1 MNEMLKVNM
10 RQNLQ
15 VVVQIATKYSDL
27 LGPVKLIEMFEQY
40 KTFDGKSSRLD
51 RLTRQGAQSVF
62 YRTILLP
69 WLRCQPQRRP
79 RGQLQVHSSCDSNRS
94 DPRGRAYLPREQ
106 PLQPGEGQELPE
118 GSQDVRSASPY
129 HRL

>member
-40 KTFDGKSSRLD
+40 KTFDGASRNE
-51 RLTRQGAQSVF
+51 
-62 YRTILLP
+62 
-69 WLRCQPQRRP
+69 RRS
-79 RGQLQVHSSCDSNRS
+79 LF
-94 DPRGRAYLPREQ
+94 
-106 PLQPGEGQELPE
+106 
-118 GSQDVRSASPY
+118 
-129 HRL
+129 HRHIDGL

>member
-1 MNEMLKVNM
+1 MACMNEMLKVNM

-51 RLTRQGAQSVF
+51 RLTRQGA
-62 YRTILLP
+62 
-69 WLRCQPQRRP
+69 
-79 RGQLQVHSSCDSNRS
+79 
-94 DPRGRAYLPREQ
+94 E
-106 PLQPGEGQELPE
+106 
-118 GSQDVRSASPY
+118 SAF
-129 HRL
+129 

>member
-40 KTFDGKSSRLD
+40 KTFDGECALSPGFDTSLIFLSRQVFTTILD
-51 RLTRQGAQSVF
+51 RSSTSVRTRRSTSSTSRPPPEPVKFERSSVF
-62 YRTILLP
+62 AERATTTIPRRSRT
-69 WLRCQPQRRP
+69 
-79 RGQLQVHSSCDSNRS
+79 S
-94 DPRGRAYLPREQ
+94 
-106 PLQPGEGQELPE
+106 
-118 GSQDVRSASPY
+118 
-129 HRL
+129 

>member
-1 MNEMLKVNM
+1 M

-51 RLTRQGAQSVF
+51 RLTRQGA
-62 YRTILLP
+62 
-69 WLRCQPQRRP
+69 
-79 RGQLQVHSSCDSNRS
+79 
-94 DPRGRAYLPREQ
+94 E
-106 PLQPGEGQELPE
+106 
-118 GSQDVRSASPY
+118 SAF
-129 HRL
+129 